1 MLYFFSDIQKFHFKH
16 MFHEKGFERNVN
28 RRSNYL
34 SCQSARMLVIYQH
47 ENITHISK
55 IAEQKNRR
63 HLLIQLNIINKKSLC
78 RNQIKKISGF

>member
-1 MLYFFSDIQKFHFKH
+1 MFKSFFFKNLFHQ
-16 MFHEKGFERNVN
+16 KGFQRNVN
-28 RRSNYL
+28 SRSNYL

-63 HLLIQLNIINKKSLC
+63 HLLIQLKHYKQKKSLQKS
-78 RNQIKKISGF
+78 N